1 MSFGHAGTIV
11 EGKEDSA
18 TEKIARLEAAGIP
31 VVERIDEIPD
41 AVKRTSGGRGMTERR
56 ATSDERLD
64 GVFIDVEVA
73 DEVADD
79 PELAREARG
88 GLPGRHLRGRRRQ
101 VVIVGREPRRV
112 RALRALPRGRA
123 GGGGAWSRSSTTA
136 PSCGAPE
143 WTQSSLPRNDPWLRR
158 IAAAAL
164 VLAAATA
171 SGAAWA
177 KPDDTPK
184 PKPKPK
190 LELLTAS
197 QEEALLKGA
206 VKVEVRSKRG
216 DEVRVKAIL
225 VVDGFPDDFT
235 FKLGPESKGLR
246 DGRAKVKLGLS
257 ARKREVLAC
266 RRSGVR
272 QGDARDRGP
281 RRAHDRTPRGDP
293 AFRELLVGSRCGRL
307 LRP

>member
-1 MSFGHAGTIV
+1 M
-11 EGKEDSA
+11 
-18 TEKIARLEAAGIP
+18 
-31 VVERIDEIPD
+31 
-41 AVKRTSGGRGMTERR
+41 
-56 ATSDERLD
+56 
-64 GVFIDVEVA
+64 
-73 DEVADD
+73 D
-79 PELAREARG
+79 PM
-88 GLPGRHLRGRRRQ
+88 
-101 VVIVGREPRRV
+101 
-112 RALRALPRGRA
+112 
-123 GGGGAWSRSSTTA
+123 
-136 PSCGAPE
+136 
-143 WTQSSLPRNDPWLRR
+143 SLPRNGPWLRR

-257 ARKREVLAC
+257 ARKREVLEFAAQAC
-266 RRSGVR
+266 
-272 QGDARDRGP
+272 DKATLEMEARAARK
-281 RRAHDRTPRGDP
+281 T
-293 AFRELLVGSRCGRL
+293 GRL
-307 LRP
+307 EATLRSESC

>member
-1 MSFGHAGTIV
+1 M
-11 EGKEDSA
+11 
-18 TEKIARLEAAGIP
+18 
-31 VVERIDEIPD
+31 
-41 AVKRTSGGRGMTERR
+41 
-56 ATSDERLD
+56 
-64 GVFIDVEVA
+64 
-73 DEVADD
+73 D
-79 PELAREARG
+79 PM
-88 GLPGRHLRGRRRQ
+88 
-101 VVIVGREPRRV
+101 
-112 RALRALPRGRA
+112 
-123 GGGGAWSRSSTTA
+123 
-136 PSCGAPE
+136 
-143 WTQSSLPRNDPWLRR
+143 SLPRHDPWLRR

-235 FKLGPESKGLR
+235 FKLGPESKRLR
-246 DGRAKVKLGLS
+246 DGRAKVRLGLS
-257 ARKREVLAC
+257 ARKLEVLEFAAQAC
-266 RRSGVR
+266 
-272 QGDARDRGP
+272 DKATLEMEARAARK
-281 RRAHDRTPRGDP
+281 T
-293 AFRELLVGSRCGRL
+293 GRL
-307 LRP
+307 EATLRSEGC